1 MVRGS
6 AIFHATEAVVQLRPL
21 MSSVSTKAGESSA
34 ASPKMVTLAKT
45 ATYPCFAAD
54 YIHCQHFFNLSFVSL
69 WRVIKMRNQL
79 WAFLFFYQRLAFSAL
94 LFASLLYLISGKF
107 SFTAIGIFYFFIVIL
122 FQYVMYEHINKQE
135 YIFYY
140 HLGLSRKKLWILS
153 VTFSAVITLIF
164 LIV

>member
-1 MVRGS
+1 
-6 AIFHATEAVVQLRPL
+6 
-21 MSSVSTKAGESSA
+21 
-34 ASPKMVTLAKT
+34 
-45 ATYPCFAAD
+45 
-54 YIHCQHFFNLSFVSL
+54 
-69 WRVIKMRNQL
+69 MRNQL
-79 WAFLFFYQRLAFSAL
+79 WAFLFFYQCLAFSAL
-94 LFASLLYLISGKF
+94 LFASLLCLISGKF